1 MLKNK
6 KVLITGGSR
15 GIGRAIALEF
25 AKKGAR
31 VCIVYKN
38 SDKNARQVIEQIIEI
53 NKSNENMSQNT
64 PIMIKCDAADPDQ
77 SAAAVQKCI
86 SEFKKIDILVN
97 NVAVSEN
104 TPFLA
109 LSRES
114 WQKAVEVN
122 INSLYNFS
130 FPALHHMKD
139 HGSGKILNIG
149 SLCGVRTVAAVPVH
163 YAMTKGAMNAFTFTL
178 AREVGRYNIQVNSL
192 APGLVE
198 TDFAKGLPKV
208 RQDDFNKFCPMKRTA
223 TPEEIAKT
231 AAFIVSDDNSY
242 MTGETV
248 LLTGG
253 L

>member
-6 KVLITGGSR
+6 TLLITGGSR
-15 GIGRAIALEF
+15 GIGKAIALEC
-25 AKKGAR
+25 ARQGAR
-31 VCIVYKN
+31 ICIVYKN
-38 SDKNARQVIEQIIEI
+38 SDKSADQVIEQINAI
-53 NKSNENMSQNT
+53 NKDCCSDLT
-64 PIMIKCDAADPDQ
+64 PLKIKCDAADT
-77 SAAAVQKCI
+77 AAAAIAVQQCL
-86 SEFKKIDILVN
+86 STFGNLDILVN
-97 NVAVSEN
+97 NVAISEN
-104 TPFLA
+104 IPFLA
-109 LSRES
+109 LSKKS
-114 WQKAVEVN
+114 WKKAVDIN
-122 INSLYNFS
+122 INSLYNFT
-130 FPALHHMKD
+130 FPVLHHMKD
-139 HGSGKILNIG
+139 RRTGKILNIG

-178 AREVGRYNIQVNSL
+178 SREVGRYNIQVNSI

-198 TDFAKGLPKV
+198 TEFAKGLPKI
-208 RQDDFNKFCPMKRTA
+208 RQEDFKKFCPMKRTA